1 MAEAPKAAPPTPPK
15 APSQPEAPGGPPTD
29 LGPGYAVERQ
39 IGTGSFATV
48 WLATKDRTPVAI
60 KAVDRSRLT
69 KKLRA
74 NLDDEIRILGS
85 VKHPNLVAFV
95 DAVPRTER
103 IYVVLEFLQGGDL
116 QKYIR
121 SKGRLHEGTAQRWIG
136 HLAAGLE
143 CLWRRSLVH
152 RDLKPQNL
160 LLTEASDNGTL
171 KIGDFGFARQLGPSK
186 LAETLCGSPLYM
198 APEILALKRYDAKA
212 DLWSAGTVLFEM
224 VAGRPPYSGRDH
236 RDLLRNIR
244 RKALRLPKDVT
255 VSRECLDVL
264 QKLLRRDPLKRCAFE
279 DFFRDPFVNGCALTA
294 VVGDPFALA
303 PVAEVSSSPPEKLA
317 SPILRA
323 AQSNAASSLLASK
336 PPPFMTPQKA
346 PSAPFAALV
355 SSSSSS
361 PRATPRKI
369 EGRPPRSPTSLKK
382 PPPPRTPSTPARKG
396 PPPPPFASQNSPAK
410 ASLGRMRSMSD
421 PTEPPTPV
429 KTPSPPAASPRR
441 RSSTVDGRSLD
452 ELTLQGYVVV
462 DDPTSLQAHRVQVF
476 AAFALSRLA
485 DGVKS
490 GEDECEAGKAVVLYG
505 EALRG
510 LKRVATA
517 LVPHKNEAKA
527 AELLSLVEDA
537 RQSIVERAASCRDM
551 LGATAVDL
559 PSSRDVAMGVCTSL
573 SKRGAQCDQ
582 NGDWKAAKV
591 LYERAVEGFRA
602 LLALGGLSDEATD
615 HVVAMVG
622 PEGALLDALKTI
634 DDQL

>member
-1 MAEAPKAAPPTPPK
+1 M
-15 APSQPEAPGGPPTD
+15 
-29 LGPGYAVERQ
+29 R
-39 IGTGSFATV
+39 
-48 WLATKDRTPVAI
+48 
-60 KAVDRSRLT
+60 
-69 KKLRA
+69 RA
-74 NLDDEIRILGS
+74 
-85 VKHPNLVAFV
+85 
-95 DAVPRTER
+95 
-103 IYVVLEFLQGGDL
+103 
-116 QKYIR
+116 
-121 SKGRLHEGTAQRWIG
+121 
-136 HLAAGLE
+136 
-143 CLWRRSLVH
+143 RSL
-152 RDLKPQNL
+152 
-160 LLTEASDNGTL
+160 
-171 KIGDFGFARQLGPSK
+171 
-186 LAETLCGSPLYM
+186 
-198 APEILALKRYDAKA
+198 
-212 DLWSAGTVLFEM
+212 
-224 VAGRPPYSGRDH
+224 
-236 RDLLRNIR
+236 
-244 RKALRLPKDVT
+244 
-255 VSRECLDVL
+255 
-264 QKLLRRDPLKRCAFE
+264 
-279 DFFRDPFVNGCALTA
+279 
-294 VVGDPFALA
+294 
-303 PVAEVSSSPPEKLA
+303 
-317 SPILRA
+317 
-323 AQSNAASSLLASK
+323 
-336 PPPFMTPQKA
+336 
-346 PSAPFAALV
+346 
-355 SSSSSS
+355 
-361 PRATPRKI
+361 
-369 EGRPPRSPTSLKK
+369 
-382 PPPPRTPSTPARKG
+382 
-396 PPPPPFASQNSPAK
+396 
-410 ASLGRMRSMSD
+410 SD

-429 KTPSPPAASPRR
+429 KTPSPPTASPRK

-490 GEDECEAGKAVVLYG
+490 NEDECEAGKAVVLYG

-527 AELLSLVEDA
+527 AELLALVEDA

>member
-1 MAEAPKAAPPTPPK
+1 MASKAAPQSPQK
-15 APSQPEAPGGPPTD
+15 APAAASSQSRTPLNAAPTD
-29 LGPGYAVERQ
+29 LGPAYVVERQ

-48 WLATKDRTPVAI
+48 WLATKDSTQVAI

-103 IYVVLEFLQGGDL
+103 IYVVLEFLAGGDL
-116 QKYIR
+116 QKFIR
-121 SKGRLHEGTAQRWIG
+121 SKGRLHEGTAQKWVG

-143 CLWRRSLVH
+143 CLWSRSLVH

-160 LLTEASDNGTL
+160 LLTEASDNGVL

-279 DFFRDPFVNGCALTA
+279 DFFRDPFVNGCALTK

-317 SPILRA
+317 SPILRKA
-323 AQSNAASSLLASK
+323 TAEAASSLLATR
-336 PPPFMTPQKA
+336 PPFMNTK
-346 PSAPFAALV
+346 AALV

-382 PPPPRTPSTPARKG
+382 PSMPTPPKTPSTPARKG

-429 KTPSPPAASPRR
+429 KTPSPPTASPRK

-527 AELLSLVEDA
+527 AELLALVEDA

-551 LGATAVDL
+551 LGTTQVDL

>member
-1 MAEAPKAAPPTPPK
+1 
-15 APSQPEAPGGPPTD
+15 
-29 LGPGYAVERQ
+29 
-39 IGTGSFATV
+39 
-48 WLATKDRTPVAI
+48 
-60 KAVDRSRLT
+60 
-69 KKLRA
+69 
-74 NLDDEIRILGS
+74 
-85 VKHPNLVAFV
+85 
-95 DAVPRTER
+95 
-103 IYVVLEFLQGGDL
+103 
-116 QKYIR
+116 
-121 SKGRLHEGTAQRWIG
+121 
-136 HLAAGLE
+136 
-143 CLWRRSLVH
+143 
-152 RDLKPQNL
+152 
-160 LLTEASDNGTL
+160 
-171 KIGDFGFARQLGPSK
+171 
-186 LAETLCGSPLYM
+186 
-198 APEILALKRYDAKA
+198 
-212 DLWSAGTVLFEM
+212 
-224 VAGRPPYSGRDH
+224 
-236 RDLLRNIR
+236 
-244 RKALRLPKDVT
+244 
-255 VSRECLDVL
+255 
-264 QKLLRRDPLKRCAFE
+264 
-279 DFFRDPFVNGCALTA
+279 
-294 VVGDPFALA
+294 
-303 PVAEVSSSPPEKLA
+303 
-317 SPILRA
+317 
-323 AQSNAASSLLASK
+323 
-336 PPPFMTPQKA
+336 
-346 PSAPFAALV
+346 
-355 SSSSSS
+355 
-361 PRATPRKI
+361 
-369 EGRPPRSPTSLKK
+369 
-382 PPPPRTPSTPARKG
+382 
-396 PPPPPFASQNSPAK
+396 
-410 ASLGRMRSMSD
+410 MSD
-421 PTEPPTPV
+421 PTEPPTPQR
-429 KTPSPPAASPRR
+429 TPSPPLPSPQRK

-527 AELLSLVEDA
+527 AELLALVEDA